1 MHAIAWHERQPGHFE
16 VDLVH
21 HGGPT
26 SDGQYIHTLQL
37 LDIATAWSERVA
49 VLGRSYLVMEDGFRR
64 CQARLPFPIVE
75 LHPDNGVEF
84 LNDLMVRFWKDA
96 LPVPHLS
103 RSRPYRKND
112 NRFVEQ
118 KNRCLVRDFF
128 GPVRLDTVAQTI
140 LLNQLYDRMWLYY
153 NFFQPVL
160 RLAGKV
166 VLDDGNTHTIRRR
179 FDQPRTPFERLGA
192 SGVVSIERRQALEPL
207 RHDTNPRQLR
217 QEIYALV
224 EQIVRAPGARPG
236 KTGEVRKTLLPA
248 GCWSGLSRSN
258 LLAAPR
264 PSRSGPVSSRPAA
277 GERPTS
283 RGPAPATTCLPS
295 PPSQPAGSRLHRPTR
310 SDPTLVQEHRQ

>member
-118 KNRCLVRDFF
+118 KNRCLVPLVRGWYAGFLRF
-128 GPVRLDTVAQTI
+128 G
-140 LLNQLYDRMWLYY
+140 
-153 NFFQPVL
+153 
-160 RLAGKV
+160 
-166 VLDDGNTHTIRRR
+166 
-179 FDQPRTPFERLGA
+179 
-192 SGVVSIERRQALEPL
+192 
-207 RHDTNPRQLR
+207 
-217 QEIYALV
+217 
-224 EQIVRAPGARPG
+224 APGHGGSDPPGRPEPALRPDVAALRVQLLSAGVAPGRESRPG
-236 KTGEVRKTLLPA
+236 
-248 GCWSGLSRSN
+248 
-258 LLAAPR
+258 
-264 PSRSGPVSSRPAA
+264 
-277 GERPTS
+277 
-283 RGPAPATTCLPS
+283 
-295 PPSQPAGSRLHRPTR
+295 
-310 SDPTLVQEHRQ
+310 